1 MSACSPPVVPSGRLC
16 AGRGGRRTVVTGGE
30 VRAHMTT
37 LLSVLVAMLAVAV
50 AGLVVVLVAGRRAGR
65 AGATG
70 QPVTGVTTTKQVQLS
85 GPSADRRPAS
95 DAASARV
102 PTDRAS
108 AARAATAASEAAEAT
123 AAELEALSVRRAAE
137 S

>member
-65 AGATG
+65 LHPPG

-85 GPSADRRPAS
+85 GPSAGRR
-95 DAASARV
+95 SA
-102 PTDRAS
+102 
-108 AARAATAASEAAEAT
+108 EG
-123 AAELEALSVRRAAE
+123 LSLIHI
-137 S
+137 

>member
-65 AGATG
+65 ACATG

-108 AARAATAASEAAEAT
+108 AARAATAASSASRRKALASDSAA
-123 AAELEALSVRRAAE
+123 RRTDSA
-137 S
+137 